1 MIKYSLFQFIQAYET
16 TCLYFTTLETVHSYL
31 IKTIKFYSKRCEN
44 VHINDFNNKT
54 IKDDFIGRRYGHM
67 DFMINK
73 SSNPYWYPYTQ
84 AQFSTPI
91 YMYYYHPKILY
102 FVVDQSSLLLL
113 MLWIP
118 LYATCQWFSNN

>member
-1 MIKYSLFQFIQAYET
+1 MIKCNYFQFIQAYET

-31 IKTIKFYSKRCEN
+31 IKTIKFYTKRCEN

-73 SSNPYWYPYTQ
+73 SSNPY
-84 AQFSTPI
+84 
-91 YMYYYHPKILY
+91 
-102 FVVDQSSLLLL
+102 
-113 MLWIP
+113 
-118 LYATCQWFSNN
+118 